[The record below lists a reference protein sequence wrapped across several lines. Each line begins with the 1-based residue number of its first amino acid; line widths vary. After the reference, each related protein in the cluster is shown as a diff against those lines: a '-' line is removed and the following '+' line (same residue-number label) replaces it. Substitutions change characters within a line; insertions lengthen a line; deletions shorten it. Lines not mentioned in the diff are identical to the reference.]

1 MPHNS
6 AQVPEYQK
14 SKKRHNRNH
23 MCIGAG
29 LQPHKAK
36 PKKEINDDTFRC
48 LQNPGTP
55 EGHRSMT
62 SRVDSINVCSK

>member
-1 MPHNS
+1 
-6 AQVPEYQK
+6 
-14 SKKRHNRNH
+14 